1 VHLVVANVKH
11 DRILP
16 HELSM
21 QLERS
26 NPAELYRAPGFVL
39 PLALGFILS
48 AFFVFITVMRRRK
61 DFDVILC
68 QYHPHHLLAPVAILL
83 GRIRGA
89 PVVIRADDTYRD
101 LGVSF
106 GVIPPLYRMVNQIN
120 ESFIRFSNR
129 FLVAT
134 SEASARVKRR
144 LRGKIPPHIIAMS
157 PNGVDSEEFATY
169 RYDKIRSS
177 LGIRSDQRTIVMSGH
192 FAGPQYGC
200 DILLRAMQLL
210 RKNVPDANLFLVGDN
225 TTGSQQSMLDELG
238 LRNYVRTYGPQVP
251 ERIIDYVKAADVC
264 IGPLMHTCAIPLKVL
279 EYMACGKPIVTGRRS
294 ISKDVAED
302 GVNCLIVDPVPS
314 AVAEAIANILT
325 DNSLALRLGR
335 NAKMTARRFTWDRV
349 AGDLSRTLNEVLRSY
364 RHRAFRGTFRD

>member
-1 VHLVVANVKH
+1 
-11 DRILP
+11 
-16 HELSM
+16 
-21 QLERS
+21 
-26 NPAELYRAPGFVL
+26 
-39 PLALGFILS
+39 
-48 AFFVFITVMRRRK
+48 MRRRK

-83 GRIRGA
+83 GRILRA

-106 GVIPPLYRMVNQIN
+106 GVVPPLYKMVNQIN
-120 ESFIRFSNR
+120 ESFIRFSSR

-134 SEASARVKRR
+134 SEASARVERR
-144 LRGKIPPHIIAMS
+144 LRGKIPAHIIAMS
-157 PNGVDSEEFATY
+157 PNGVGSEKFAAY
-169 RYDKIRSS
+169 KYDKIRLS

-210 RKNVPDANLFLVGDN
+210 RGNVPDARLLLVGDN
-225 TTGSQQSMLDELG
+225 ATGLQQSTLDELG

-251 ERIIDYVKAADVC
+251 ERITDFVRAADVC
-264 IGPLMHTCAIPLKVL
+264 IGPLMHTYAIPLKIL

-314 AVAEAIANILT
+314 AVARAIANVLT
-325 DNSLALRLGR
+325 HSALASRLGR

-349 AGDLSRTLNEVLRSY
+349 ADDLSRTLNEVLRSY
-364 RHRAFRGTFRD
+364 KP